1 MQTNEQL
8 CRLAQQGDTSAL
20 DALVENNWGF
30 IRKTAIEIYKSH
42 NLDEGDMNIE
52 VDDLAQEGSI
62 GLLKAIPLFD
72 GERGIKFLTYA
83 APAIRNSMADL
94 IRQGRLQFEQQMT
107 GADKAFRFQRVCLDD
122 ILNDEEKL
130 RRIEAIADPY
140 AKLPEQ
146 VVIRK
151 EEIQE
156 LYSALGK
163 LSAREQTYLLYR
175 YGFTDDMEHT
185 LIGTAIHFHLSE
197 SRAKRTEETAM
208 GHLRAEFLPQE
219 IRHF

>member
-1 MQTNEQL
+1 MQTNEQF
-8 CRLAQQGDTSAL
+8 CRLAQRGDTSAL
-20 DALVENNWGF
+20 DALLEKNWGF

-42 NLDEGDMNIE
+42 NLDESDMNIE
-52 VDDLAQEGSI
+52 VADLVQEGSI

-72 GERGIKFLTYA
+72 GGRGIKFLTYA

-94 IRQGRLQFEQQMT
+94 IRQAVQQFEQQMT
-107 GADKAFRFQRVCLDD
+107 DADKDFQFQRVRLDD
-122 ILNDEEKL
+122 ILNDEERL

-156 LYSALGK
+156 LYSALEK

-175 YGFTDDMEHT
+175 YGFTDDIEHT
-185 LIGTAIHFHLSE
+185 ICYHISRQGMMTMDIERIH
-197 SRAKRTEETAM
+197 
-208 GHLRAEFLPQE
+208 
-219 IRHF
+219 IYI

>member
-8 CRLAQQGDTSAL
+8 CRLAQRGDTSAL
-20 DALVENNWGF
+20 DTLIENNWGF

-42 NLDEGDMNIE
+42 NLDESDMNIE
-52 VDDLAQEGSI
+52 VDDLVQEGSI
-62 GLLKAIPLFD
+62 GLLKTSPLFD

-83 APAIRNSMADL
+83 APSVRNSMADL

-107 GADKAFRFQRVCLDD
+107 NADKDFRFQRVRLDD
-122 ILNDEEKL
+122 ILNDEERL

-140 AKLPEQ
+140 AKLPAQ
-146 VVIRK
+146 IVIRK

-156 LYSALGK
+156 LYSALEK

-175 YGFTDDMEHT
+175 YGFTDDIEHT

-208 GHLRAEFLPQE
+208 EHLRAEFLPQ
-219 IRHF
+219 